1 MAESISFA
9 EFTRRIGTLG
19 DKMKDEVSALIGLT
33 ASDIVLE
40 ATRNA
45 PGPGDPIATEHG
57 AESQEDIARGR
68 GWVPIAQAIEF
79 EHEPGGLSALVY
91 VERAAGELAVY
102 VEVGTGQ
109 SARSYLATLPP
120 EWQAA
125 ARKFYINGQGTI
137 INKPYMYPAIQKYEK
152 IFVDELR
159 ELVKDLRI

>member
-1 MAESISFA
+1 MSEFA
-9 EFTRRIGTLG
+9 RLIAPLG
-19 DKMKDEVSALIGLT
+19 EKMKDEVSALIGLT
-33 ASDIVLE
+33 ASDITLE
-40 ATRNA
+40 AIRNA

-57 AESQEDIARGR
+57 NESQQDIARDR
-68 GWVPIAQAIEF
+68 AWVPISQAIAF
-79 EHEPGGLSALVY
+79 EHEASGLSALVY

-152 IFVDELR
+152 IFIDELK